1 MSARCQFCD
10 EELRPNSMFC
20 ANCGQLVA
28 SVPPPFGAPAAA
40 TAPTAAPA
48 SPEPEKKKR
57 RIGRVPLPGAFGSRS
72 PEDRDAVAGAP
83 AGGQAQAAPP
93 AAHPTPS
100 PAPGAR
106 PVDPAAAPAPAG
118 PAAVP
123 AAPPAD
129 PRPPAA
135 LAPSTLHVKLST
147 GRTLAIGA
155 PAIVGR
161 NPGVAASDARIAAV
175 QVDDPSRSVS
185 RAHVRIEQAG
195 ASLAVVDLG
204 SANGTEVERGDR
216 TTPLVTGRAVP
227 LAVGDRVW
235 MGADFYFDV
244 IGF

>member
-40 TAPTAAPA
+40 PAVPSATPAADPV
-48 SPEPEKKKR
+48 PEKKRR
-57 RIGRVPLPGAFGSRS
+57 RIGRVPLPGAFG
-72 PEDRDAVAGAP
+72 PKTTDDRGAVDDAAP
-83 AGGQAQAAPP
+83 STPTQAQSAPSPSPGAAP
-93 AAHPTPS
+93 TP
-100 PAPGAR
+100 
-106 PVDPAAAPAPAG
+106 
-118 PAAVP
+118 P
-123 AAPPAD
+123 AAPPAS
-129 PRPPAA
+129 PSAAVRAAAPAV
-135 LAPSTLHVKLST
+135 APTTLHVKLST

-161 NPGVAASDARIAAV
+161 NPGGAATDARIAAV

-185 RAHVRIEQAG
+185 RAHVRIEAAG
-195 ASLAVVDLG
+195 AGLAVVDLG
-204 SANGTEVERGDR
+204 SANGTEVERADR
-216 TTPLVTGRAVP
+216 TTPLVTGRAVT
-227 LAVGDRVW
+227 LSVGDRVW